1 MLNCSF
7 FPQLEISELEEHKAQ
22 AEQQVQQ
29 LKDSLEKLQL
39 QKGGGGIGGGG
50 GAGWTSEQ
58 ERR

>member
-1 MLNCSF
+1 MFF

-29 LKDSLEKLQL
+29 LKDSLEKLQM
-39 QKGGGGIGGGG
+39 QKGGGGIGGG

>member
-1 MLNCSF
+1 MF
-7 FPQLEISELEEHKAQ
+7 FFSQLEISELEEHKAQ

-29 LKDSLEKLQL
+29 LKDSLEKLQM
-39 QKGGGGIGGGG
+39 QKGGGGIGGG